1 METLVGTDG
10 SSGGDAP
17 PKMAKNLKFE
27 PGTLSIFQVSLN
39 IESCAVTGQTISD
52 MSAILIKTIFEPL

>member
-39 IESCAVTGQTISD
+39 IESCVVTGQISD
-52 MSAILIKTIFEPL
+52 MLAILMKTIFEPL

>member
-1 METLVGTDG
+1 MMETLVGTDG

-39 IESCAVTGQTISD
+39 IESCVVTRQTTYFGYVGYINED
-52 MSAILIKTIFEPL
+52 NF

>member
-1 METLVGTDG
+1 MMETLVGTDG

-27 PGTLSIFQVSLN
+27 PGTLSIFQVSLS
-39 IESCAVTGQTISD
+39 IESCVVTRQTTYFGYVGYINED
-52 MSAILIKTIFEPL
+52 NF

>member
-1 METLVGTDG
+1 MMETLVGTDG

-39 IESCAVTGQTISD
+39 IESCVVTGQT
-52 MSAILIKTIFEPL
+52 T